1 MRRIFFFLAIF
12 VIASSACA
20 QQRADAFAKFGTG
33 KLTIETAKGK
43 RDFNIEI
50 ARTPDQQRQG
60 LMWRQKLAPDAGML
74 FIYDVEMPVSM
85 WMSNTLIPLD
95 MLFIAGDG
103 KIVRIA
109 ERTVPRSEE
118 IISAGRAV
126 QYVLELNGGT
136 ASRLGIKPGDK
147 VSYTELGK

>member
-1 MRRIFFFLAIF
+1 MRRIFVFLAILF
-12 VIASSACA
+12 VASSACA
-20 QQRADAFAKFGTG
+20 QQRTDAFAKFGAG
-33 KLTIETAKGK
+33 KLAIESAKGK
-43 RDFNIEI
+43 HAFNIEI

-74 FIYDVEMPVSM
+74 FIYDMEMPVSM

-103 KIVRIA
+103 KIVHIA
-109 ERTVPRSEE
+109 QRTVPKSEE
-118 IISAGRAV
+118 IISPGRPV

-147 VSYTELGK
+147 VAYTELGK

>member
-1 MRRIFFFLAIF
+1 MRRIFVFLAIF
-12 VIASSACA
+12 AIASPALA
-20 QQRADAFAKFGTG
+20 QRTDAFAKFGTG
-33 KLTIETAKGK
+33 KLSIQTGKGK
-43 RDFNIEI
+43 HDFTIEI

-74 FIYDVEMPVSM
+74 FIYDIEMPVSM

-103 KIVRIA
+103 RIVHIA

-118 IISAGRAV
+118 IISPGRAV

-136 ASRLGIKPGDK
+136 SSRLGIKPGDK
-147 VSYTELGK
+147 VTYTELGK